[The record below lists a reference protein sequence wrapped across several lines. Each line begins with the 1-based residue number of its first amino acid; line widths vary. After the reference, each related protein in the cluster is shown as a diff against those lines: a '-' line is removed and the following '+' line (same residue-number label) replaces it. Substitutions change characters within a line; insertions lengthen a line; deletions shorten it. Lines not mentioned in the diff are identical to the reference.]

1 MCRLGRHGGDIG
13 NRILHPCLAFLWS
26 SMFLL
31 WLFCVI
37 NSGCINPE
45 ARRNVYQY
53 TEQIQSRFRIFNS
66 SQRYFLKSVWTAKRG
81 ILDCQIR
88 WEHWPGASRWRY
100 LDRQQLVL
108 FLVWLNIIVLLS
120 TYGHRRFQKSLKW
133 DRNLF
138 PLWNYLSEPGSKL
151 VTRSHLD
158 LTVPGGR
165 WWMRLIFPLRAF
177 FMLCKD
183 KTKTKEKD
191 KDKWWILHALHK
203 YCFPPQHSKKIVWQ
217 CCWFWISFQKQ
228 SLSGIWQ
235 VPSQMS
241 LAVNAL

>member
-81 ILDCQIR
+81 IFDCQIR
-88 WEHWPGASRWRY
+88 WKHCPGASRWRY

-108 FLVWLNIIVLLS
+108 FLVWLNIIVCYHHIWSQEISKIIEMGQKLISIVELFVWTWIKACYKISPWSDSSWGAMMDEAHIS
-120 TYGHRRFQKSLKW
+120 TES
-133 DRNLF
+133 
-138 PLWNYLSEPGSKL
+138 
-151 VTRSHLD
+151 
-158 LTVPGGR
+158 
-165 WWMRLIFPLRAF
+165 
-177 FMLCKD
+177 
-183 KTKTKEKD
+183 
-191 KDKWWILHALHK
+191 ILHAL
-203 YCFPPQHSKKIVWQ
+203 QRQNQNRIQ
-217 CCWFWISFQKQ
+217 ISTHY
-228 SLSGIWQ
+228 
-235 VPSQMS
+235 
-241 LAVNAL
+241 